1 MKRIKI
7 LRIIARL
14 NIGGP
19 AIHTILLTEGI
30 DRNRF
35 DSLLACGAVGLGE
48 GEMSYYAKEKGVT
61 PVYIPELK
69 RELNTLN
76 DLIAFIKILRLIKT
90 EKPDIIHT
98 HTAKAGA
105 LGRAAGIIYNIGGSG
120 GIKLI
125 HTFHGHIFDG
135 YFSSFFTNIFIL
147 IERILAYF
155 TDKIITVSENVKKE
169 LVCLRI
175 AKTDKIEVIPL
186 GFELEKFLEI
196 PPRDDTKTLNIG
208 IVGRL
213 APIKNHRLFLEAA
226 SKIIKEIPRINARF
240 KIVGDGELRRGL
252 EEYACQLDI
261 GRYIEFL
268 GWRKDLTNVYADLD
282 VVCLTSL
289 NEGTPVS
296 LIEAMAAGRTVV
308 ATQVGGAVDL
318 LGEEME
324 VRENFIVR
332 KRGVTVRSNDT
343 QGFAQALTFVLQNE
357 DIRKTLAIAAQEY
370 VKDRFSKER
379 LFRDMEK
386 LYSQVLK

>member
-308 ATQVGGAVDL
+308 ATQAGGVVDL

-324 VRENFIVR
+324 ARGNFIVR
-332 KRGVTVRSNDT
+332 RRGVTVRSNDT
-343 QGFAQALTFVLQNE
+343 QEFVKALTFVLQNE
-357 DIRKTLAIAAQEY
+357 NIRKALAIAAQEY

-379 LFRDMEK
+379 LVKDIEK
-386 LYSQVLK
+386 LYARVLK